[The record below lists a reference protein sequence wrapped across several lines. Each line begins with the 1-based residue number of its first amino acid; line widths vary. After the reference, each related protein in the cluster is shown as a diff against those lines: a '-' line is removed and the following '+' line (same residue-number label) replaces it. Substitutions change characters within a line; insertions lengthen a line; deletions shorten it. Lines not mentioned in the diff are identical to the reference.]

1 MCTKSIV
8 SLLIA
13 SRAIAVLSISVFLL
27 QLPPQLKVGKSAC
40 FETCELAHY
49 SLPSLYTSQTLK
61 HPQGRY
67 LYKGQTEKLKHSN
80 NHEFIV

>member
-49 SLPSLYTSQTLK
+49 SLPSLYITNPG

-67 LYKGQTEKLKHSN
+67 LYKGQTEKLKDSN